1 MWAEKVHNSGE
12 LDDTELPV
20 RKEEVHAWSELGTQS
35 HLTELL

>member
-12 LDDTELPV
+12 LDDTDLPV
-20 RKEEVHAWSELGTQS
+20 RKEEVHAWPELGTQS